1 MNPPPPC
8 APPLEIGLPGRI
20 SFFPR
25 WCSSGLRLDG
35 ERTIVRVRCHPPSTK
50 DRAVPL
56 SAIRGAEQTHPPCP
70 RRRPPGEPTHP
81 PCPADVQRGNPHPPC
96 PVDATGG
103 THPSSMPRRRR
114 PGEPTH
120 PPCP

>member
-56 SAIRGAEQTHPPCP
+56 SAIRGGGTDTSSMPPSTSTGGTHPSSMP

-81 PCPADVQRGNPHPPC
+81 PCPAEAHRGNPPI
-96 PVDATGG
+96 
-103 THPSSMPRRRR
+103 
-114 PGEPTH
+114 
-120 PPCP
+120 